1 MARNSDLTVTE
12 PNIEPR
18 PFGAVE
24 IAVSCTMILLWGF
37 NIIAMKVLVEGA
49 GMLPSVLLRQLIV
62 ALVCLPFIRIVPGR
76 MIPII
81 ALGISSGGLFYI
93 AIAASL
99 AVTDNVSAIAIAGQ
113 LGVPFSLI
121 LAVIFLKEK
130 IGPTRLAG
138 IALALCG
145 VVLLVFDPEAG
156 RELPGLA
163 LSALASLIW
172 ASGALIQ
179 RRLGVISVLNMCA
192 WLGLLG
198 TLTLLPIT
206 LLLDPQGVAGLTSL
220 APATYGWAIYAALGS
235 SIGGHGA
242 MLWLLQRHDIATVSP
257 ITIPTPV
264 VSVAFATWWFGTP
277 LTWLMVAGGLIA
289 LAGVAIVV
297 VRNATRSRDLAA
309 ARLREEGF
317 RS

>member
-1 MARNSDLTVTE
+1 MAQNRDATISE
-12 PNIEPR
+12 PIVEPR

-24 IAVSCTMILLWGF
+24 IAVACAMILLWGF

-297 VRNATRSRDLAA
+297 IRNATRSRDLAA